1 MNFDAMTQEH
11 TRQWKSFTRLLTTG
25 TVLVASILVLMGLFL
40 L

>member
-11 TRQWKSFTRLLTTG
+11 ARQWKSFTRLLTTG